1 MNNKNNNYIDEIIKW
16 ILYMINW
23 TDKNKK
29 LYMCLNVIMKNARKI
44 LPKVQLPDGLFS
56 TRDKEKFILIQS
68 YEKCVLFEVQKHP
81 LTPGEHT

>member
-44 LPKVQLPDGLFS
+44 VLKVQLPVDYLAQEI
-56 TRDKEKFILIQS
+56 EKNLYQF
-68 YEKCVLFEVQKHP
+68 
-81 LTPGEHT
+81 

>member
-44 LPKVQLPDGLFS
+44 VLKVQLPVDYLAQEI
-56 TRDKEKFILIQS
+56 EKNLYRF
-68 YEKCVLFEVQKHP
+68 
-81 LTPGEHT
+81 

>member
-44 LPKVQLPDGLFS
+44 VPKVQLPVDYLAQEI
-56 TRDKEKFILIQS
+56 EKNLYQF
-68 YEKCVLFEVQKHP
+68 
-81 LTPGEHT
+81 

>member
-44 LPKVQLPDGLFS
+44 VPKVQLPVDYLAQEI
-56 TRDKEKFILIQS
+56 EKTLYQF
-68 YEKCVLFEVQKHP
+68 
-81 LTPGEHT
+81 

>member
-44 LPKVQLPDGLFS
+44 VLKVQLPVDYLAQEI
-56 TRDKEKFILIQS
+56 EKTLYQF
-68 YEKCVLFEVQKHP
+68 
-81 LTPGEHT
+81 

>member
-29 LYMCLNVIMKNARKI
+29 LYMCLNIIMKNARK
-44 LPKVQLPDGLFS
+44 VQLPVDNLAQEI
-56 TRDKEKFILIQS
+56 EKNLYQF
-68 YEKCVLFEVQKHP
+68 
-81 LTPGEHT
+81 

>member
-29 LYMCLNVIMKNARKI
+29 LYMCLNVILKNARKI
-44 LPKVQLPDGLFS
+44 VPKVQLPVDYLAQEI
-56 TRDKEKFILIQS
+56 EKTLYQF
-68 YEKCVLFEVQKHP
+68 
-81 LTPGEHT
+81 

>member
-16 ILYMINW
+16 IFYMINW

-44 LPKVQLPDGLFS
+44 VLKVQLPVDYLAQEI
-56 TRDKEKFILIQS
+56 EKNLYQF
-68 YEKCVLFEVQKHP
+68 
-81 LTPGEHT
+81 

>member
-16 ILYMINW
+16 IFYMINW

-44 LPKVQLPDGLFS
+44 VLKVQLPVDYLAQEI
-56 TRDKEKFILIQS
+56 EKNLYRF
-68 YEKCVLFEVQKHP
+68 
-81 LTPGEHT
+81 

>member
-44 LPKVQLPDGLFS
+44 VPKVQLPVDYLAQEI
-56 TRDKEKFILIQS
+56 EKNLYRF
-68 YEKCVLFEVQKHP
+68 
-81 LTPGEHT
+81 